1 MSDVK
6 IVAVAGGSASGKS
19 SIVREIAAHF
29 KDNLTVIGHDN
40 YYKAH
45 DDISFEQR
53 KTLNYDY
60 PGAFDND
67 LFYKDL
73 IKLLDGK
80 EIDMSTYDYNNHT
93 RSKETVRIKPT
104 KIILIEGIL
113 VLYDEKIRSI
123 TDTKV
128 FVDADSDVRLQRR
141 ILRDT
146 KERGRSLESVLTQYI
161 GQVKPMH
168 ETYIEPSKKYADI
181 IIPRGARNLKGIQI
195 LKRHIKH
202 LIEEDNEG

>member
-1 MSDVK
+1 MSKVK
-6 IVAVAGGSASGKS
+6 IVAIAGGSASGKS
-19 SIVREIAAHF
+19 SIVREIAAYF
-29 KDNLTVIGHDN
+29 KDDLIVIGHDN

-53 KTLNYDY
+53 ATLNYDY

-73 IKLLDGK
+73 LKLLEGK
-80 EIDMSTYDYNNHT
+80 EIDMPTYDYSKHT
-93 RSKETVRIKPT
+93 RSKETIRVKPT

-113 VLYDEKIRSI
+113 VLYDERIRSI
-123 TDTKV
+123 TDTKI

-146 KERGRSLESVLTQYI
+146 KERARSIESVLTQYI
-161 GQVKPMH
+161 NQVKPMH
-168 ETYIEPSKKYADI
+168 ETYVEPSKKYADI

-202 LIEEDNEG
+202 LIEGEDEG